1 MMKCMLV
8 DDEPLALDLM
18 ETFVKKVPFLQLVN
32 KSLSATDAL
41 LTLKR
46 EKIDLLFLDI
56 RMPDISGIQLLK
68 SLQHPPMVIFTTA
81 YENYALEGYD
91 LDVIDYLMK
100 PIPFD
105 RFLKAVN
112 KAYEYF
118 TLKNNADTES
128 GSAIISAAEKDYI
141 FVKANYQSV
150 KIEFDEIKYIEGLK
164 DYVKIYITERPII
177 TLSNLKNFELKL
189 PLDKFVR
196 AHKSYIV
203 QISKIDS
210 MKKNSIV
217 VAGKEI
223 TIGARYRENFEHCI
237 KKHSENKK

>member
-1 MMKCMLV
+1 
-8 DDEPLALDLM
+8 
-18 ETFVKKVPFLQLVN
+18 
-32 KSLSATDAL
+32 
-41 LTLKR
+41 
-46 EKIDLLFLDI
+46 
-56 RMPDISGIQLLK
+56 
-68 SLQHPPMVIFTTA
+68 MVIFTTA

-118 TLKNNADTES
+118 TLKNNPNAES
-128 GSAIISAAEKDYI
+128 GSVITSAAEKDYI

-189 PLDKFVR
+189 PPAKFVR
-196 AHKSYIV
+196 AHKSFIV
-203 QISKIDS
+203 QMNKIDS
-210 MKKNSIV
+210 MKKNSLM

-223 TIGARYRENFEHCI
+223 PIGARFRENFEHRM
-237 KKHSENKK
+237 KQQSENEK

>member
-1 MMKCMLV
+1 MMNCIAV
-8 DDEPLALDLM
+8 DDEPLALDM
-18 ETFVKKVPFLQLVN
+18 MATFVKKVPFLQLIS
-32 KSLSATDAL
+32 KSISATDAL
-41 LTLKR
+41 LTLKHK
-46 EKIDLLFLDI
+46 KIDLLFLDI
-56 RMPDISGIQLLK
+56 RMLDISGIQLLK

-81 YENYALEGYD
+81 YEKYALEGYD
-91 LDVIDYLMK
+91 LDVIDYLIK

-105 RFLKAVN
+105 RFLKVVN

-118 TLKNNADTES
+118 TLKNNPGADA
-128 GSAIISAAEKDYI
+128 GSVITSAAEKDYI

-189 PLDKFVR
+189 PPDKFVR
-196 AHKSYIV
+196 AHKSFIV
-203 QISKIDS
+203 QINKIDS
-210 MKKNSIV
+210 MKKNFLV

-223 TIGARYRENFEHCI
+223 PIGARFMENFEHRM
-237 KKHSENKK
+237 KQHSENKK